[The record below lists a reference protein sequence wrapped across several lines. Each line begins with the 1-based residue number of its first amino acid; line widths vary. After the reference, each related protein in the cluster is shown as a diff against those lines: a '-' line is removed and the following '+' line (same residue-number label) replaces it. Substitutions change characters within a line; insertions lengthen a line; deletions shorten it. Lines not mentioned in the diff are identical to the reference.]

1 MSDKAQSASHDVI
14 KISRVN
20 DIWRIFSAIATPL
33 LIFYSLS
40 RVFNFS
46 DDLFESLLTFTVCF
60 SFVLLLVFIIVR
72 EVIFARKEKY
82 ANITGKLHFCFHLIR
97 DIESFLNELDPS
109 ALSEKDGE
117 RVFTGATNGLITVLD
132 CVATIFSML
141 TGTRCRATIKAIYE
155 KDKKLYVRTL
165 ARDTDSYEHNS
176 EKDKERSDKNQD
188 AIEENEDFEL
198 LYSEKQPG
206 QNYFFCNDLM
216 QRRNY
221 KTSSFKVY
229 GEPKEEMGFYERI
242 TGKGW
247 TLPYRSAIVWPIQ
260 QRKNRH
266 FDFDEVGCIGFLA
279 VDSESRGVFKKS
291 WDTWLGAGVA
301 DALFHPL
308 NTMFKVVENKNEE
321 NANETAE

>member
-1 MSDKAQSASHDVI
+1 MSEKAQSASHELIVRSRLKDVW
-14 KISRVN
+14 V
-20 DIWRIFSAIATPL
+20 IFSAVATPF
-33 LIFYSLS
+33 LIFYSLN
-40 RVFNFS
+40 RFINFS
-46 DDLFESLLTFTVCF
+46 DDHFELILTSTVCV
-60 SFVLLLVFIIVR
+60 SFVLLLIFLVVR
-72 EVIFARKEKY
+72 EVMFARKEKY

-109 ALSEKDGE
+109 TFRERERE
-117 RVFTGATNGLITVLD
+117 RVFTTTTNGLITVLD
-132 CVATIFSML
+132 CVATMYSML
-141 TGTRCRATIKAIYE
+141 TGTRCRATIKTIYE
-155 KDKKLYVRTL
+155 KEGKLYVRTL

-176 EKDKERSDKNQD
+176 EKDKERSEKNQD

-198 LYSEKQPG
+198 LYSENQPG
-206 QNYFFCNDLM
+206 QNYFFCNNLI

-221 KTSSFKVY
+221 KTSSFKIY
-229 GEPKEEMGFYERI
+229 GEPKKEMNFYERI
-242 TGKGW
+242 FCKSW

-266 FDFDEVGCIGFLA
+266 FDFDEIGCIGFLA

-308 NTMFKVVENKNEE
+308 NTMFNVVEN
-321 NANETAE
+321 